1 MRKIEVGQVRGV
13 VLLGES
19 SYYVI
24 LSINEEWA
32 DVQFLQNDSSVSV
45 LKLED
50 VAKDVVIM

>member
-1 MRKIEVGQVRGV
+1 MRKIEVCQVRGV